1 MQLHEETK
9 RRIDNLCRKEPR
21 NVILYGPK
29 GLGKREQAIYLAA
42 SWIGVKAEE
51 LDTHPDY
58 LLLEPQDGALRSEQ
72 AELIRRKA
80 EFCPEKK
87 AVCVV
92 DGAEL
97 MTADLQNKLLKVLE
111 DAADLIAIIFVSAAP
126 LLDTVMSRCVSVPFI
141 PFGLNQL
148 YEQEE
153 HSNEHMA
160 AIMASDGCP
169 GVYARIIDEESMDQ
183 LFTEFLSEFINLHD
197 AEGSIK
203 LLSLTHSLREKDR
216 EYLPEALESW
226 QLTAFLC
233 LCKHLYWIL
242 NMRLNGLSGY
252 EWFPEG
258 KVLSL
263 YSKEKA
269 EQLYFAAAEA
279 VELSKRKGRFNK
291 NDFFGLLIK
300 MLPVK

>member
-9 RRIDNLCRKEPR
+9 KRIDNLCRKEPR

-29 GLGKREQAIYLAA
+29 GLGKRAQAMYLAGA
-42 SWIGVKAEE
+42 WIGVEVEK
-51 LDTHPDY
+51 LDIHPDF
-58 LLLEPQDGALRSEQ
+58 LLLEPQDGILRSEQ
-72 AELIRRKA
+72 AELIRHKA

-87 AVCVV
+87 AVCIV

-97 MTADLQNKLLKVLE
+97 MTPELQNKLLKVLE

-141 PFGLNQL
+141 PFSLNQL
-148 YEQEE
+148 YVQEE
-153 HSNEHMA
+153 SSTEHIA

-169 GVYARIIDEESMDQ
+169 GIYDRIIAEKSMDQ
-183 LFTEFLSEFINLHD
+183 LLTGFLSEFLNLQD

-216 EYLPEALESW
+216 EYLPEALEGW

-242 NMRLNGLSGY
+242 NMRLNGLPGY

-258 KVLSL
+258 KVQNL

-300 MLPVK
+300 MLPTR